1 VPTFAWLFRQLSHS
15 VGVGTSRTL
24 EDRIIEIC
32 DENRIKTAY
41 YDQQRYDSFDSSD
54 NENEGVRSLVEIQMV
69 MVMVMM

>member
-1 VPTFAWLFRQLSHS
+1 
-15 VGVGTSRTL
+15 L